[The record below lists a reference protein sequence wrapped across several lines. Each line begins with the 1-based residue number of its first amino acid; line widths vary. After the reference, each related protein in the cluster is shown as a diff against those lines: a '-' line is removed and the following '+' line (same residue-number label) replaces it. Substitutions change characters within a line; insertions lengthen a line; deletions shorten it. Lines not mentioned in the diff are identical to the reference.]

1 MQTKL
6 RVQGARINGPEGYKS
21 LTAAGKTRRLP
32 LAGISYQHESGF
44 KVFVPESHSMGQR
57 HYHGVHAAS
66 YQIGSVSVILRQHNG
81 RNELIGD
88 LPASWLVDI
97 SGECSDDD

>member
-6 RVQGARINGPEGYKS
+6 RIQGAAINGPEGYKG
-21 LTAAGKTRRLP
+21 LTATGKTRRLP

-57 HYHGVHAAS
+57 LYGVHAAS
-66 YQIGSVSVILRQHNG
+66 YQIGNVSVILRQRNG